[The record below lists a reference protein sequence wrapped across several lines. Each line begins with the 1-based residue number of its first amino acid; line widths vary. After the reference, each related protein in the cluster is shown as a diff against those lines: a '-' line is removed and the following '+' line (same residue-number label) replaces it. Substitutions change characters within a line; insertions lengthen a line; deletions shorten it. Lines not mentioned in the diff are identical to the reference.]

1 MKDTEALSLIIAL
14 LMQDMN
20 VDEYTITQKKLK
32 KIYDSFAGFTAITD
46 DETGNINLKLVKQE
60 DSLKEFIKS
69 LLNDK

>member
-32 KIYDSFAGFTAITD
+32 KIYDEFAGFTATTDKKTGDIT
-46 DETGNINLKLVKQE
+46 LKVVKE